1 MRTIELKLQE
11 VWGVNAPAFC
21 KECGVPA
28 VLSRCGHD
36 AAPWS
41 ELSPRQRACAPAGD
55 KESESGSLDSDGVH
69 RGVLTAAPG
78 ERLPSPV

>member
-41 ELSPRQRACAPAGD
+41 ELSPRQRVRVRLQAIRKVKAD
-55 KESESGSLDSDGVH
+55 RLTQTVF
-69 RGVLTAAPG
+69 TAA
-78 ERLPSPV
+78 S